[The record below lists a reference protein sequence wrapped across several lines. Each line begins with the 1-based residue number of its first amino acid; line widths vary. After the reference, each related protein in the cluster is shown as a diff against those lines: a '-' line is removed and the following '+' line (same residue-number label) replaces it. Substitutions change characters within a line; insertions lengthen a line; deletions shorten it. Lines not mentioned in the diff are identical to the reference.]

1 METTAP
7 LGADLGPGALAAFAG
22 YLALVIGI
30 GVWATRFSSAGV
42 SEFFLG
48 GRRMHRLVVAL
59 SAVVSG
65 RSAWLLLGVTG
76 MAYTRGASALWAV
89 VGYTVVELF
98 LFLYYARRLRR
109 FTEAHDCITVPDFFA
124 ARLGERP
131 GSGRLEP
138 GAAALRLVLAA
149 VILIFMVA
157 YVAAQFVAGGKA
169 FAAGFGLDPTAGV
182 LMTAAIVLAYTVLG
196 GFLAVS
202 LTDLAQA
209 VLMLFA
215 LVVLPLL
222 AVGAA
227 GGWGALTA
235 ELAALDPALIDPLAL
250 SAGALIGFLGIG
262 LGSPGSPHVLA
273 RYMSIADAEQLR
285 WSAVV
290 GTAWNVLMAAG
301 AVLTGLA
308 GRALLP
314 DPSALPAGDPE
325 NLYPLLAGDLLGP
338 LPLGSVLF
346 GLVIASVFAAIM
358 STADSQLLVAASS
371 VVRDVWEKVARR
383 GRPLPQHRLVLLSRA
398 VVTALVAIA
407 LVLGL
412 GAGELVFWLVLF
424 AWAGLGA
431 ALGPTSILALYW
443 RRTTRAG
450 VLAGFLTGTAVTI
463 AWKLTPALSSR
474 LYELIPAFAASLAV
488 TVAVSLV
495 TRPPEDAEAMMRAM
509 KRPLPR

>member
-1 METTAP
+1 MEQTGT
-7 LGADLGPGALAAFAG
+7 LELQLGPGALAAFVG

-30 GVWATRFSSAGV
+30 GLWATRFSSTGI

-76 MAYTRGASALWAV
+76 MAYARGASALWAV

-109 FTEAHDCITVPDFFA
+109 FTEAYDCITVPDFFA
-124 ARLGERP
+124 ARLGERS
-131 GSGRLEP
+131 GAGRLAP
-138 GAAALRLVLAA
+138 GAAVLRLVLAA
-149 VILIFMVA
+149 VILVFMVA

-182 LMTAAIVLAYTVLG
+182 LLTAGIVLAYTALG

-209 VLMLFA
+209 VLMLVA
-215 LVVLPLL
+215 LVAMPLL
-222 AVGAA
+222 AIGAA
-227 GGWGALTA
+227 GGWSAVLA
-235 ELAALDPALIDPLAL
+235 ELAALDPALVDPLAL
-250 SAGALIGFLGIG
+250 STGALIGFLGIG
-262 LGSPGSPHVLA
+262 LGSPGSPHILA
-273 RYMSIADAEQLR
+273 RYMSIVDAEQLR

-290 GTAWNVLMAAG
+290 GTAWNALMAAG

-314 DPSALPAGDPE
+314 ELAALPGGDPE
-325 NLYPLLAGDLLGP
+325 NLYPLLAGRLLGP

-346 GLVIASVFAAIM
+346 GLVIASIFAAIM
-358 STADSQLLVAASS
+358 STADSQLLVAASA

-383 GRPLPQHRLVLLSRA
+383 GQPLPQRLLVLLSR
-398 VVTALVAIA
+398 VVVVALVALA

-450 VLAGFLTGTAVTI
+450 VLAGFLTGTAVTFV
-463 AWKLTPALSSR
+463 WKLTPALSSR

-488 TVAVSLV
+488 TVAVSLL
-495 TRPPEDAEAMMRAM
+495 TRPPVDAEAMMRAM
-509 KRPLPR
+509 GPSPRR